1 MGVALGIGRGKQF
14 RIRRDLYS
22 TPSNDAASVFAAAG
36 FTTLS
41 KVCER
46 ALIIQT
52 YDPEQW
58 YYKWSLIQEGLFD
71 AEGYTGLSIDCG
83 IVLVQQINGG
93 DFDNVDYYYRYT
105 TAIDDFTAE
114 GYTQLNNSC
123 TYKLITYIFP

>member
-1 MGVALGIGRGKQF
+1 MGVALGIGKGRQF
-14 RIRRDLYS
+14 KTRIDRYATPTRD
-22 TPSNDAASVFAAAG
+22 AHSVFVDAG
-36 FTTLS
+36 YQSLS
-41 KVCER
+41 TVCER

-71 AEGYTGLSIDCG
+71 ADGYTGLSINCG
-83 IVLVQQINGG
+83 IALVQQINGG

-105 TAIDDFTAE
+105 TALSDFTSE
-114 GYTQLNNSC
+114 GYTQVNNSC